1 MKRIEKKAW
10 PELFDKMLSGEKNF
24 DLRLA
29 EFECEEGDILV
40 LKEWEPKTKQYTG
53 RELEK
58 EITFVIKTKDMKF
71 WSKEE
76 MDKLGFVV
84 MSFK

>member
-10 PELFDKMLSGEKNF
+10 PELFEKVLSGEKNF

-29 EFECEEGDILV
+29 EFECEKGDILI
-40 LKEWEPKTKQYTG
+40 LREWDPKTKEYTG

-58 EITFVIKTKDMKF
+58 EVAFVIKTKDIKF
-71 WSKEE
+71 WGEKE